1 MISQQGISFSLNCQ
15 ERSVVAAV
23 SQVWESSAR
32 SLPGDQAG
40 KISWHLACKGPLASL
55 LVLT

>member
-15 ERSVVAAV
+15 ERSVVEDV
-23 SQVWESSAR
+23 SQVWEGPAK
-32 SLPGDQAG
+32 SLPGDWAG
-40 KISWHLACKGPLASL
+40 KISWHLACEGPLAGL